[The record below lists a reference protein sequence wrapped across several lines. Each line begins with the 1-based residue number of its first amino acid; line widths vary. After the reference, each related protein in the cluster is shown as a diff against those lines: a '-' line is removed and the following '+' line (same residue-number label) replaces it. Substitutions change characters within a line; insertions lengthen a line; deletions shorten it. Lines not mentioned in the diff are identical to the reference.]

1 MEAARVMLKRSL
13 LGLVVIAGVV
23 FIAVMLQILFQI
35 FPWSLDALNFTR
47 DRTEWPSVQG
57 TIALASDRNTQGY
70 VSVNF
75 EYQIKDVTYFTVQ
88 RWAADQPGYFKGQK
102 VTVHYDPSNPNVA
115 VVNTSKSEMPL
126 ESSIIVIIIGLIAL
140 GALAGI
146 VVWACWGLDLPGMAA
161 VALGLGVDY
170 FKYRS
175 LGIVFWIMVGI
186 AALPVMVFLAIAIRD
201 KWGRQKLS

>member
-1 MEAARVMLKRSL
+1 MEAVRVMLKRSL

-201 KWGRQKLS
+201 KWGRRKG

>member
-1 MEAARVMLKRSL
+1 MEAVRVMLKRSL

-47 DRTEWPSVQG
+47 DRAEWPSVQG

-70 VSVNF
+70 VSVSF

-102 VTVHYDPSNPNVA
+102 VAVHYDPLNPNVA

-126 ESSIIVIIIGLIAL
+126 ESSIIVIIVGLIAL

-201 KWGRQKLS
+201 KWGRRKG